1 MQVKMFN
8 WITWKPN
15 CPSGE
20 IPKGKLQEVSLDRY
34 GKELFIKVPES
45 QAEIKRCEHQGD
57 EVSDKRKKK
66 KKDEKAICGR
76 LIWACSLDGY
86 HSAS

>member
-66 KKDEKAICGR
+66 KDEKAICGR

>member
-15 CPSGE
+15 CPTGE

-34 GKELFIKVPES
+34 GKELFIKAPES
-45 QAEIKRCEHQGD
+45 QAEIRRCEHQGD
-57 EVSDKRKKK
+57 KVNDKRKKK
-66 KKDEKAICGR
+66 RWKGHLWKINLG
-76 LIWACSLDGY
+76 ISLDGY